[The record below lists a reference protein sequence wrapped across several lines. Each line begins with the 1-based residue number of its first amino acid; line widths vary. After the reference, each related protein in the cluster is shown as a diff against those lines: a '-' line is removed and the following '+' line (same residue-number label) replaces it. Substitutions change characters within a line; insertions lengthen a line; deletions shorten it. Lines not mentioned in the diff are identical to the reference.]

1 MKLLVSL
8 MVLVTV
14 AKGDDGVAR
23 EEMSRVLNRFMR
35 DVSREMRI
43 VKETM
48 ATMAAKV
55 DVLETEVTSIKQICR
70 VQTFS
75 FSVCRVFFAFGRAAI
90 VLFTVDRKQ
99 RRVHPRLTHNRFP
112 SFKRSKFL
120 IGTKMWKARKTP
132 D

>member
-70 VQTFS
+70 VQKFI
-75 FSVCRVFFAFGRAAI
+75 FLFGLSCIFCIWQGGDSLVRSRSEAEKGTSQTHTQQI
-90 VLFTVDRKQ
+90 SKLQEKQ
-99 RRVHPRLTHNRFP
+99 ISNRDQNVE
-112 SFKRSKFL
+112 S
-120 IGTKMWKARKTP
+120 
-132 D
+132 

>member
-1 MKLLVSL
+1 MVTMKLSVSL

-70 VQTFS
+70 VQNIFL
-75 FSVCRVFFAFGRAAI
+75 FGLSCIFCIWQGGDSLVHSRSQAEKGTSQTHTQQI
-90 VLFTVDRKQ
+90 SKLQEKQ
-99 RRVHPRLTHNRFP
+99 ISNRDQNVE
-112 SFKRSKFL
+112 S
-120 IGTKMWKARKTP
+120 
-132 D
+132 